1 MTKAKAKAVEVET
14 VEVEAVEAVEVEA
27 VEAITFERVDEVP
40 ARTRKRTSVLNMYL
54 DEFLRD
60 TSAPLKVSIAGRD
73 PKSTAIGLIN
83 LVKSRGVA
91 VKVIQR
97 QGAVYITTKS

>member
-1 MTKAKAKAVEVET
+1 MTKAKAKVE
-14 VEVEAVEAVEVEA
+14 VEAVEVEA
-27 VEAITFERVDEVP
+27 VEEVEDAIAFERVEEIP
-40 ARTRKRTSVLNMYL
+40 SRTRKRTSVLNMYL

-60 TSAPLKVSIAGRD
+60 TSAPLKVSVAGRD

-97 QGAVYITTKS
+97 QGAVYITNKV